1 MPYPTDRS
9 APTSISPLVS
19 SIRDNRISPPGPTS
33 RAPDRQTARIGAALS
48 RRRLVR
54 EDYGEHVI
62 ENPVHQVIV
71 LGDQGNRLNRHLG
84 IPSVTCH
91 AEVGYVREIIYDLRP
106 ADQSI
111 HSRPRSRRGCSG
123 HDFLAAVRVVASH
136 HVLRTKR
143 LLPSGQVRQHE
154 IQAPIWAVRLPV
166 DYVRHFYRS
175 VTKLPRACEQLL
187 RVKWQLGLTEW
198 DGIFHQTF

>member
-1 MPYPTDRS
+1 MPYPTDRR

-19 SIRDNRISPPGPTS
+19 SIGDNRISPPGPTS

-91 AEVGYVREIIYDLRP
+91 AEVGYVREVIYDLRP
-106 ADQSI
+106 S
-111 HSRPRSRRGCSG
+111 PRCRREERS
-123 HDFLAAVRVVASH
+123 VRYSKVVALFWNMCSE
-136 HVLRTKR
+136 R
-143 LLPSGQVRQHE
+143 GE
-154 IQAPIWAVRLPV
+154 
-166 DYVRHFYRS
+166 RS
-175 VTKLPRACEQLL
+175 CTTYSC
-187 RVKWQLGLTEW
+187 
-198 DGIFHQTF
+198 